1 MLNTTRKDM
10 DSSFSF
16 RIKLKSG
23 LFGALKTGQ
32 ENEKRCLSNRKI
44 HWHGPGEVR
53 NVLSLSTTVNV
64 HVQAALFFTKLKPK
78 IKVWL
83 IHGYICVWSS
93 QKPN

>member
-32 ENEKRCLSNRKI
+32 ENAKRCLSNRKI

-53 NVLSLSTTVNV
+53 KRVIAFNYRKRPCTSRT
-64 HVQAALFFTKLKPK
+64 FFHK
-78 IKVWL
+78 IEAKNQGVAYPW
-83 IHGYICVWSS
+83 IHLCLEFS
-93 QKPN
+93 KT